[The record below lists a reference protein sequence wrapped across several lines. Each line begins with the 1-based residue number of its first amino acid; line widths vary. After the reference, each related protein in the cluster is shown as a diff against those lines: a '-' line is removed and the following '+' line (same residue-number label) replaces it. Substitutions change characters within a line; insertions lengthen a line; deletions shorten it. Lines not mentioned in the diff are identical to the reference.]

1 MVGYNKSKTYAGAD
15 AAADFD
21 NDDDDVDGI
30 DNNNVNNDD
39 GGPCAADYDDDGCV
53 DGSPGADGDVFQQLR
68 TACKPLIYYY

>member
-21 NDDDDVDGI
+21 NDDDAADGI
-30 DNNNVNNDD
+30 DNTNVNNDD
-39 GGPCAADYDDDGCV
+39 GGPYAAADDDGCV

-68 TACKPLIYYY
+68 TA